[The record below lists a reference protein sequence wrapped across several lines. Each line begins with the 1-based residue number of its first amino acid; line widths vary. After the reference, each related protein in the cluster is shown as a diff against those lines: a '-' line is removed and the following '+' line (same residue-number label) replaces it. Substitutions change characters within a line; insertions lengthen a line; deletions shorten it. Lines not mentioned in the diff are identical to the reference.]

1 MQNVNGREGKNVCW
15 AVLAVLDDL
24 PHAVAKYPNLRL
36 RLLFQLSFLFRTMIS
51 SQLDSGPTVGLAWPA
66 YDDQCPQQF
75 MVLGKYVGK

>member
-1 MQNVNGREGKNVCW
+1 MCW

-24 PHAVAKYPNLRL
+24 HHAVAKYPNLRL
-36 RLLFQLSFLFRTMIS
+36 RLRLRLLFQLRFLFGTMIS

-75 MVLGKYVGK
+75 IVLVKYVGE